1 MKLISSA
8 AQSFK
13 KLSKGLKALEK
24 SAEGFKSKNIPGL
37 LRSAPDLMPNVEHVQ
52 EMFVQA
58 EKEKGSGTN
67 LLRILTSD
75 DNNATTPQTLINSS
89 QFQGRTECMM
99 KCKRR
104 SRRGSGAWRR
114 S

>member
-1 MKLISSA
+1 M

-13 KLSKGLKALEK
+13 RLSKGLKALEK

-37 LRSAPDLMPNVEHVQ
+37 LRSAPDLMPNIRHVQ

-58 EKEKGSGTN
+58 EKEKGSGMN
-67 LLRILTSD
+67 LVHAPPSD
-75 DNNATTPQTLINSS
+75 DNDAKTRQTLINSS
-89 QFQGRTECMM
+89 QWLGRTRCMT

-104 SRRGSGAWRR
+104 SQRWSGVWKR